1 MVRTQIQITERQY
14 EALKVKAA
22 KEGLSLAAIIR
33 QGLDMVLSETLEV
46 DRQNRIAEA
55 LSVAGQFS
63 SGLSDLSS
71 NHDRYLAE
79 AYAEK

>member
-14 EALKVKAA
+14 EALKAKAA
-22 KEGLSLAAIIR
+22 RQGLSLAAIIR
-33 QGLDMVLSETLEV
+33 QSLDMMLWETPEV
-46 DRQNRIAEA
+46 DRKNRLEQA
-55 LSVAGQFS
+55 LSVAGQFR

-79 AYAEK
+79 AYKE